1 MTCDRRG
8 ASRSGSGKLGARAP
22 ARPARRPCHHL
33 ATLGPVALA
42 ALAMLVVVAGC
53 LPASVRPTPAPL
65 PTPVPTQTPAP
76 TPSPTPG
83 PPTPTPAPSFLPY
96 TVVRGDTL
104 VGIAR
109 RHQTSGRSIAY
120 WNRATYPSLDPESA
134 AYRPDLLQAGW
145 VLQILPGQ
153 EYVPPIDDGESGE
166 EVTPAPSDEEEYE
179 TDSPAPG

>member
-1 MTCDRRG
+1 MTDDGRCT
-8 ASRSGSGKLGARAP
+8 SRSGSGKLSVQPSGGRP
-22 ARPARRPCHHL
+22 RRPRHRPA
-33 ATLGPVALA
+33 ALGPVALV
-42 ALAMLVVVAGC
+42 ALACLVVLGGC
-53 LPASVRPTPAPL
+53 LPTSVRPTPAPV
-65 PTPVPTQTPAP
+65 PTPVPTPTPAP

-83 PPTPTPAPSFLPY
+83 PPTPTPAPSFLVY

-120 WNRATYPSLDPESA
+120 WNRARYPSLDPESA

-166 EVTPAPSDEEEYE
+166 EVTPAPSADEEYE